1 MDEISGFQV
10 IFLYL
15 QYTNMA
21 IKKNPHAKIFW
32 KVAFS
37 IILIV
42 YFNIL
47 KSKVLVHFVDPTARF
62 GRGVPD
68 IYRFDLTHILR
79 SGKTNLRKI
88 KARFFQNAEVQC
100 HTLRLQHLVEYL

>member
-62 GRGVPD
+62 GRGVV
-68 IYRFDLTHILR
+68 
-79 SGKTNLRKI
+79 NARKI
-88 KARFFQNAEVQC
+88 TIVELTIAEVLLALN
-100 HTLRLQHLVEYL
+100 HFMIVVTV

>member
-21 IKKNPHAKIFW
+21 IKKNPQAKIFW

-62 GRGVPD
+62 GRGVYSVMCALESDALPTELLWPVTRID
-68 IYRFDLTHILR
+68 VLSR
-79 SGKTNLRKI
+79 
-88 KARFFQNAEVQC
+88 
-100 HTLRLQHLVEYL
+100 YL

>member
-62 GRGVPD
+62 GRGVSD
-68 IYRFDLTHILR
+68 RGRNWVVRAHVFGIL
-79 SGKTNLRKI
+79 
-88 KARFFQNAEVQC
+88 
-100 HTLRLQHLVEYL
+100 

>member
-62 GRGVPD
+62 GRGVSD
-68 IYRFDLTHILR
+68 VAGF
-79 SGKTNLRKI
+79 
-88 KARFFQNAEVQC
+88 
-100 HTLRLQHLVEYL
+100 

>member
-47 KSKVLVHFVDPTARF
+47 KSKVLVHFIDPTARF
-62 GRGVPD
+62 GRGV
-68 IYRFDLTHILR
+68 L
-79 SGKTNLRKI
+79 KI
-88 KARFFQNAEVQC
+88 ADMSFFNTLPSIAKQC
-100 HTLRLQHLVEYL
+100 TML

>member
-62 GRGVPD
+62 GRGVRATFNF
-68 IYRFDLTHILR
+68 YLM
-79 SGKTNLRKI
+79 
-88 KARFFQNAEVQC
+88 NA
-100 HTLRLQHLVEYL
+100 LVYVDTDQGIH